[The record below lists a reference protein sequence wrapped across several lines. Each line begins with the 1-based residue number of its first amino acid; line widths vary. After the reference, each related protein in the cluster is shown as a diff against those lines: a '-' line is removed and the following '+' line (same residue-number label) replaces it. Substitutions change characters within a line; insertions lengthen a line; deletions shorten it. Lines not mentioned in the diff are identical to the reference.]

1 MKKYI
6 YILIALIFSVNML
19 TISAS
24 AHAKPNELSVN
35 DYAGILT
42 DSSKSYIKAKNDILF
57 SHTQAKIIFVTT
69 QSTEG
74 QSISDYC
81 SMLYS
86 EWGMAQFGRR
96 NSFFV
101 VVDASKKEYSFLR
114 GKNLRYAISESEA
127 YKYMTDYFEPYFA
140 QGSYDKATIS
150 LYNALAK
157 WYESHYNDLNLGL
170 DENIDRYTYG
180 EKTMDVAE
188 VESKLGLWLGVLACV
203 IIIIAALSI
212 KRHMELKMRQNE
224 RRRLRKKFQIDID
237 KIINS

>member
-1 MKKYI
+1 MKSFLN
-6 YILIALIFSVNML
+6 ILIALVLSMNML
-19 TISAS
+19 TINAS
-24 AHAKPNELSVN
+24 AHAKPREISVN

-42 DSSKSYIKAKNDILF
+42 DSSKSYIKSKNDILF

-69 QSTEG
+69 ESTEG

-81 SMLYS
+81 SKLYS
-86 EWGMAQFGRR
+86 DWGMSRFGRR

-140 QGSYDKATIS
+140 QESYDKAAIS

-157 WYESHYNDLNLGL
+157 WYETHYNDLTLGL

-180 EKTMDVAE
+180 EKTKDAE
-188 VESKLGLWLGVLACV
+188 VVESKLGLWIGAFACVV
-203 IIIIAALSI
+203 IIIVALSI
-212 KRHMELKMRQNE
+212 KRHMDLKMRQNE

>member
-1 MKKYI
+1 MKNFF
-6 YILIALIFSVNML
+6 YILIALIFSLNML
-19 TISAS
+19 TVDAS
-24 AHAKPNELSVN
+24 AHVRPEEISVN

-42 DSSKSYIKAKNDILF
+42 DSSKSYIKSKNDILF

-69 QSTEG
+69 ESTEG
-74 QSISDYC
+74 QSINDYC
-81 SMLYS
+81 SQLYS
-86 EWGMAQFGRR
+86 DWGMSRFGRR

-140 QGSYDKATIS
+140 QDNYDKAVIS

-157 WYESHYNDLNLGL
+157 WYETHYNNLNLGL

-180 EKTMDVAE
+180 EKTKDEDV
-188 VESKLGLWLGVLACV
+188 VESKLGLWIGALACAV
-203 IIIIAALSI
+203 IIIVALGI
-212 KRHMELKMRQNE
+212 KRNMELKMRQNE

>member
-1 MKKYI
+1 MKRFYHI
-6 YILIALIFSVNML
+6 IITLLLLLNILTV
-19 TISAS
+19 SAS
-24 AHAKPNELSVN
+24 AHAKPEEISVN

-42 DSSKSYIKAKNDILF
+42 DSSKSYIKSKNDILF
-57 SHTQAKIIFVTT
+57 SHTEAKIIFVTT
-69 QSTEG
+69 ESTEG
-74 QSISDYC
+74 LSINDYC
-81 SMLYS
+81 TKLYS
-86 EWGMAQFGRR
+86 DWGMSKFGRR

-101 VVDASKKEYSFLR
+101 VIDASGKEYSFVR
-114 GKNLRYAISESEA
+114 GKNIRYAISESEA

-180 EKTMDVAE
+180 AKTKDAQV
-188 VESKLGLWLGVLACV
+188 VESKLGLWIGAFACV
-203 IIIIAALSI
+203 LIIVIALII
-212 KRHMELKMRQNE
+212 KRRMELKMRQNE

-237 KIINS
+237 KIINT